1 MRNFIE
7 KSPKCTVSAV
17 PYPKNFSRYSWTL
30 WATCQKCSSYVPDN
44 GIQKCELVD
53 LEGAVETNLE

>member
-17 PYPKNFSRYSWTL
+17 PYPEIFQDILEDFEPPAKNVV
-30 WATCQKCSSYVPDN
+30 ATPQIMAYKNV
-44 GIQKCELVD
+44 
-53 LEGAVETNLE
+53 NLMT